1 MYRIGELFNVE
12 VTLDPKPIP
21 GDWNGAG
28 GHTNYSTKAT
38 RTAPGGYD
46 VIVEH
51 CEKLKKTHA
60 LHIAEYGEG
69 NERRL
74 TGKHEV
80 RAALCC
86 AVHAVNVAC
95 CDSRFVAL
103 CMRLVPLRSCGCVGC
118 GVVLSGLPRL
128 VGDSLERSV
137 GGSG

>member
-38 RTAPGGYD
+38 RAAPGGYD

-80 RAALCC
+80 SAMLCVLCMLCC
-86 AVHAVNVAC
+86 VVA
-95 CDSRFVAL
+95 S
-103 CMRLVPLRSCGCVGC
+103 CMWRLLRRSCEYGTS
-118 GVVLSGLPRL
+118 LFALPCEVREP
-128 VGDSLERSV
+128 LEV
-137 GGSG
+137 